1 MVRKI
6 QETNPMVLW
15 WVKILSTVFSDSL
28 PDRISEVAALFWQ
41 DVYHFTHHFTAAVIC
56 RLGRQRVIWFTSA
69 GQFVFGVA
77 VAFTSDYYSFVIVR
91 FLLAMVRKDAHPVS
105 FTCYFLPL
113 LRKTSLYSFFPPL
126 LHYSKAPSVAL
137 ISAEQGESE
146 YSWTT
151 ALFLFELIE
160 SICMK
165 QCLVPPPSQPLL
177 DW

>member
-1 MVRKI
+1 M
-6 QETNPMVLW
+6 Q
-15 WVKILSTVFSDSL
+15 FYF
-28 PDRISEVAALFWQ
+28 DRMFIVA
-41 DVYHFTHHFTAAVIC
+41 HHFIAAVLY
-56 RLGRQRVIWFTSA
+56 RLGRQRVMWFTSA
-69 GQFVFGVA
+69 GQFVFGIT
-77 VAFTSDYYSFVIVR
+77 VAFTFDYYSFVIVR
-91 FLLAMVRKDAHPVS
+91 FLLAMVRKELTGS
-105 FTCYFLPL
+105 FMCLFVPL
-113 LRKTSLYSFFPPL
+113 LRKPPFFFLFPLL

-146 YSWTT
+146 CSWTT